1 MSVASETRLPT
12 LNRGWR
18 VRDQGQALP
27 AMLPGHLS
35 SVMVLPGLV
44 FLRLCSHC
52 SPTKGSCRCR
62 SGVSW
67 GAEGIQ
73 SSHFPESEIVMSLPR
88 CLSRYL
94 SEQGLAMASTT
105 GFEAGKGMDTAF
117 LGGGLFSAPRVLW
130 YEGVWHGVSLS
141 VVWLGNE
148 AQSCSQQSPL
158 MRERSAPMKL
168 LAISAFQMGMPWPG

>member
-1 MSVASETRLPT
+1 
-12 LNRGWR
+12 
-18 VRDQGQALP
+18 
-27 AMLPGHLS
+27 MLPGHLS

-148 AQSCSQQSPL
+148 GQSCSQQSPL